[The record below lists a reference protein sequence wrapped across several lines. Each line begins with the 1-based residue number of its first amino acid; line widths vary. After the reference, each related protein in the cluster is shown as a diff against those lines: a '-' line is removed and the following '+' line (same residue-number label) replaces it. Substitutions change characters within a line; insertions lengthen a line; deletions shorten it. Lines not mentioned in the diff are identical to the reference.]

1 MLILPD
7 LLRLCIVVMQKLCLL
22 NDAFS
27 QLAGYNLFGRKKNSC
42 SRFKVH
48 FEISGVASFYDASA
62 DI

>member
-1 MLILPD
+1 
-7 LLRLCIVVMQKLCLL
+7 MQKLCLL